1 MSAAERAPGDPD
13 PLDVGLRE
21 LRLRDEVLQ
30 VMYWMLGEDIAHEVD
45 AEYVARFLAE
55 PEPEIA
61 AALAVLARE
70 RLTLHGAAP
79 GRYRLSQDGMREGG
93 RRFQDEFHDLT
104 KQAHGECA
112 PGCWCHPA
120 EGEGKE
126 CPSVT
131 KARQAQ
137 GG

>member
-1 MSAAERAPGDPD
+1 MSMVR
-13 PLDVGLRE
+13 LRT
-21 LRLRDEVLQ
+21 RDEVLQ
-30 VMYWMLGEDIAHEVD
+30 VMYWMLGENIAHEID
-45 AEYVARFLAE
+45 AGYVARFLAM
-55 PEPEIA
+55 PENEIA
-61 AALAVLARE
+61 EALTVLARE
-70 RLTLHGAAP
+70 RLVLHGAGA

-93 RRFQDEFHDLT
+93 RRFQEEFRDLT

-112 PGCWCHPA
+112 PGCWCHTA

-131 KARQAQ
+131 KARISA

>member
-1 MSAAERAPGDPD
+1 MSLER
-13 PLDVGLRE
+13 LRM
-21 LRLRDEVLQ
+21 RDEVLQ

-45 AEYVARFLAE
+45 AAYVARFLDLPDAD
-55 PEPEIA
+55 IGD
-61 AALAVLARE
+61 ALEVLARE
-70 RLTLHGAAP
+70 RLLLHGAST
-79 GRYRLSQDGMREGG
+79 GRYRLSEAGIHEGG
-93 RRFQDEFHDLT
+93 RRFADEFRDLT

-112 PGCWCHPA
+112 PGCWCHTP

-131 KARQAQ
+131 KALAAA

>member
-1 MSAAERAPGDPD
+1 VPD
-13 PLDVGLRE
+13 GFDTGLE
-21 LRLRDEVLQ
+21 QLRVRDEVLQ
-30 VMYWMLGEDIAHEVD
+30 IMYWMLGENIAHEID
-45 AEYVARFLAE
+45 AAYVSRFLAQ
-55 PEPEIA
+55 PEAEIV
-61 AALAVLARE
+61 AALAVLGRE
-70 RLTLHGAAP
+70 RLLLHGAVP
-79 GRYRLSQDGMREGG
+79 GRYRLSEDGMREGG

-112 PGCWCHPA
+112 PGCWCHTA

-131 KARQAQ
+131 KARMAV